1 MKRIYLYIAVLIS
14 LVANII
20 FYSNM
25 KKNENKVA
33 TQSEVVSDD
42 YASDELGKAY
52 SYVKLNGKMI
62 ENVKGTL
69 SYQDKTIGIVE
80 LKSLL
85 GSYNVVFYFS
95 DLSCSTCIM
104 EHINSL
110 EKLKK
115 VIGGSILIISHVPR
129 KDVQSELLRLKS
141 EIPVFYMD
149 QKQVSVFE
157 DLSNSYHTATSVMI
171 VDDMHIVSSCVTDSN
186 TKHFNSEYYDAIIR
200 FFKYKVIY

>member
-1 MKRIYLYIAVLIS
+1 MKRICLYIAVLIS

-42 YASDELGKAY
+42 YVSDELGKAY

-80 LKSLL
+80 LKSLIR
-85 GSYNVVFYFS
+85 GYNVVFYFS

>member
-42 YASDELGKAY
+42 YVSDELGKAY

-80 LKSLL
+80 LKSLIR
-85 GSYNVVFYFS
+85 GYNVVFYFS

-115 VIGGSILIISHVPR
+115 VIGGSMLIISHVPR

>member
-42 YASDELGKAY
+42 YVSDELGKAY

-80 LKSLL
+80 LESLIR
-85 GSYNVVFYFS
+85 GYNVVFYFS

-115 VIGGSILIISHVPR
+115 VIGGSMLIISHVPR

>member
-42 YASDELGKAY
+42 YVSDELGKAY

-80 LKSLL
+80 LKSLIR
-85 GSYNVVFYFS
+85 GYNVVFYFS

-149 QKQVSVFE
+149 QKQVSMFE

>member
-33 TQSEVVSDD
+33 TQSEVISDD
-42 YASDELGKAY
+42 YVSDELGKAY

-80 LKSLL
+80 LKSLIR
-85 GSYNVVFYFS
+85 GYNVVFYFS

>member
-1 MKRIYLYIAVLIS
+1 
-14 LVANII
+14 
-20 FYSNM
+20 
-25 KKNENKVA
+25 
-33 TQSEVVSDD
+33 
-42 YASDELGKAY
+42 
-52 SYVKLNGKMI
+52 MI
-62 ENVKGTL
+62 MFRMYWDRPLRG
-69 SYQDKTIGIVE
+69 
-80 LKSLL
+80 
-85 GSYNVVFYFS
+85 YNVVFYFS

-115 VIGGSILIISHVPR
+115 IIGGSILIISHVPR
-129 KDVQSELLRLKS
+129 KDVQNELLRLKS
-141 EIPVFYMD
+141 EMPVFYMD

-171 VDDMHIVSSCVTDSN
+171 MDDMHIVSSCVTDSN

>member
-42 YASDELGKAY
+42 YVSDELGKAY

-80 LKSLL
+80 LKSLIR
-85 GSYNVVFYFS
+85 GYNVVFYFS

>member
-20 FYSNM
+20 FYSYM

-42 YASDELGKAY
+42 YVSDELGKAY

-80 LKSLL
+80 LKSLIR
-85 GSYNVVFYFS
+85 GYNVVFYFS

>member
-1 MKRIYLYIAVLIS
+1 MKRIYLYIAIIIS

-20 FYSNM
+20 FYSNL
-25 KKNENKVA
+25 KKNENKVVS
-33 TQSEVVSDD
+33 QSEVVSDG
-42 YASDELGKAY
+42 YVSDELGKAY
-52 SYVKLNGKMI
+52 SYVKLNGKKL

-80 LKSLL
+80 LESLIR
-85 GSYNVVFYFS
+85 GYNVVFYFS

-115 VIGGSILIISHVPR
+115 IIGGSILIISHVPR
-129 KDVQSELLRLKS
+129 KDVQNELLMLKS

-157 DLSNSYHTATSVMI
+157 ELSNSYHTATSVMI
-171 VDDMHIVSSCVTDSN
+171 MDDMHIVSSCVTDSN

>member
-42 YASDELGKAY
+42 YVSDELGKAY

-80 LKSLL
+80 LKSLIR
-85 GSYNVVFYFS
+85 GYNVVFYFS

-115 VIGGSILIISHVPR
+115 VIGGSILIISHLPR

>member
-25 KKNENKVA
+25 KKNENKIV

-42 YASDELGKAY
+42 YVSDELGKAY

-80 LKSLL
+80 LKSLIR
-85 GSYNVVFYFS
+85 GYNVVFYFS